1 MKHPPRMLGLFVIT
15 ALLLVTGCGGLPDAS
30 VKQAEGV
37 PQRIETSRKGATEEE
52 QKYNSLT
59 KKSEFDFYR
68 PYAEREKWKE
78 YFPNAKSELDR
89 AQKIFDT
96 EIKSILDR
104 NEQEEV
110 QKLATQLSRIGHML
124 VEINQL
130 VKKPGTRMA
139 FLLDA
144 KKTAPELVKSSEMQ
158 MSTIDG
164 LMLDLQSFVTTAKND
179 YPKKAEDIDGR
190 FAPLHKVQTEAR
202 ERMEEV
208 RRELKVH
215 EAGKVADYAK
225 LGDGAAVVTTNTEN
239 LIADDKTLRN
249 KVNELYQ
256 SYSKVLIDMR
266 VDYYV
271 QVGRT
276 SWNEGSDWDTQK
288 NHEYN
293 PQKGDERTWTYLSG
307 LPEEQVLA
315 TFGHYLFSGKST
327 DPKID
332 KQMWNSLK
340 INPEEG
346 WPSRSHDRAEFWF
359 NDLSVKRNHKYT
371 LVTKDKKEETD
382 WIEVDE
388 EDFDDYADALGME
401 IVSKPYGV
409 YEEDKL
415 EKAAPPGMAYVG
427 NPKYGRWEDDG
438 RGGRRWSWLETY
450 AFYHLMFGGNRHY
463 YRYNDWNGWNRD
475 YRGRRGYYGSDPSKP
490 RYGSAGSVTQ
500 TSPRFRGSSFGRTG
514 GFQRAAAS
522 VRGAGPSGRGR
533 GPGGGGK

>member
-15 ALLLVTGCGGLPDAS
+15 ALLLVTACGGLPDAS

-37 PQRIETSRKGATEEE
+37 PQRIEMSRKGATEAE
-52 QKYNSLT
+52 KRYNSLT
-59 KKSEFDFYR
+59 KRSEFDFYR

-78 YFPNAKSELDR
+78 YFPNAKTELDR
-89 AQKIFDT
+89 AQKLFDT

-110 QKLATQLSRIGHML
+110 QKLATQLSRIGRML
-124 VEINQL
+124 VKINQL

-144 KKTAPELVKSSEMQ
+144 KKKAPELVKHSEVQ

-164 LMLDLQSFVTTAKND
+164 RMLDLHSFVRTAKND
-179 YPKKAEDIDGR
+179 YPKKADNVDGR
-190 FAPLHKVQTEAR
+190 FAPFQKLQTESR
-202 ERMEEV
+202 EHLQEV
-208 RRELKVH
+208 QIQFKAH
-215 EAGKVADYAK
+215 DAGEVADYAK
-225 LGDGAAVVTTNTEN
+225 LGDGADVITTNLEKLTQ
-239 LIADDKTLRN
+239 DDKALRD
-249 KVNELYQ
+249 KVGELYQ
-256 SYSKVLIDMR
+256 SYSKILTDMR
-266 VDYYV
+266 PDYYV
-271 QVGRT
+271 HVGRT
-276 SWNEGSDWDTQK
+276 SWINSSDFNTEKPHTYSPRKVDQ
-288 NHEYN
+288 E
-293 PQKGDERTWTYLSG
+293 TWTYYAG
-307 LPEEQVLA
+307 LPAEQTLA
-315 TFGHYLFSGKST
+315 SYGRGWGGWSSRLAIDQTKWDGLKI
-327 DPKID
+327 DPKEN
-332 KQMWNSLK
+332 WL
-340 INPEEG
+340 
-346 WPSRSHDRAEFWF
+346 RYHDQAEFWL
-359 NDLSVKRNHKYT
+359 NDLPFKTYHKYT
-371 LVTKDKKEETD
+371 LVTKGKKEETD
-382 WIEVDE
+382 WVEVDE

-409 YEEDKL
+409 YEEEQL

-427 NPKYGRWEDDG
+427 NPKYGRWENDG

-463 YRYNDWNGWNRD
+463 YRYNDWDRWNRD